1 MRSFANPCP
10 SRAWHCI
17 NYRVRKGDDS
27 WFACYFLMLRRMAA
41 EVDVLP
47 QPSRATPSVL
57 MLVTANAKRDQ
68 VLQCIV
74 AELTARLQMMDLQIS
89 LRAAA
94 LTTPDVFRKSSRKK
108 VPTRPGVYAFL
119 VKRH

>member
-68 VLQCIV
+68 ILQLV
-74 AELTARLQMMDLQIS
+74 VTELATRLPMMDVQVS

-94 LTTPDVFRKSSRKK
+94 LTPPAISFQHSPS
-108 VPTRPGVYAFL
+108 
-119 VKRH
+119 

>member
-1 MRSFANPCP
+1 
-10 SRAWHCI
+10 
-17 NYRVRKGDDS
+17 
-27 WFACYFLMLRRMAA
+27 MLRRMAA